1 MKFMKG
7 WKTLTFNILAIAVMQ
22 WDDVRQG
29 ILALFGGW
37 EYAVSVLAALN
48 IVLRVITVGP
58 VAMMWISK
66 EKQDGV
72 EVRKEK
78 P

>member
-1 MKFMKG
+1 MKLMKG

-22 WDDVRQG
+22 WEDVRQG

-48 IVLRVITVGP
+48 IILRVITVGP

-66 EKQDGV
+66 EEQDGV
-72 EVRKEK
+72 EAGKEK

>member
-1 MKFMKG
+1 MKIMNG

-58 VAMMWISK
+58 VAMMWIRK
-66 EKQDGV
+66 EEQDGV
-72 EVRKEK
+72 QAGKEK
-78 P
+78 

>member
-1 MKFMKG
+1 MKAMKG

-29 ILALFGGW
+29 ILSLFGGW
-37 EYAVSVLAALN
+37 EYAVSVLAAMN
-48 IVLRVITVGP
+48 IILRVITVGP

-66 EKQDGV
+66 EEQDGIQAL
-72 EVRKEK
+72 EK
-78 P
+78 KP

>member
-1 MKFMKG
+1 MKVLKG

-29 ILALFGGW
+29 ILSLFGGW
-37 EYAVSVLAALN
+37 EYAVSVLAAMN
-48 IVLRVITVGP
+48 IILRVITVGP

-66 EKQDGV
+66 EEQDGIQVV
-72 EVRKEK
+72 EKK

>member
-1 MKFMKG
+1 MKFLKG
-7 WKTLTFNILAIAVMQ
+7 WKTVTFNITAIIVLQ

-48 IVLRVITVGP
+48 IILRVITVGP

-66 EKQDGV
+66 EEQNGV
-72 EVRKEK
+72 EVGKEK

>member
-1 MKFMKG
+1 MKFLKG
-7 WKTLTFNILAIAVMQ
+7 WKTVTFNITAIIVLQ
-22 WDDVRQG
+22 WEDVRQG

-37 EYAVSVLAALN
+37 EYAAAVLAAVN
-48 IVLRVITVGP
+48 ILLRVMTIGP

-66 EKQDGV
+66 EEQNGV

>member
-1 MKFMKG
+1 MMLMKG

-22 WDDVRQG
+22 WEDVRQG

-48 IVLRVITVGP
+48 IVLRVVTIGP
-58 VAMMWISK
+58 IAMMWISK
-66 EKQDGV
+66 EEQDGM

-78 P
+78 S

>member
-1 MKFMKG
+1 MKLMKG

-22 WDDVRQG
+22 WEDVRQG

-48 IVLRVITVGP
+48 ILLRVITVGP
-58 VAMMWISK
+58 IALMWITK
-66 EKQDGV
+66 EEQDGV
-72 EVRKEK
+72 EVFEK
-78 P
+78 KS

>member
-1 MKFMKG
+1 MRFMNG
-7 WKTLTFNILAIAVMQ
+7 WKTLVFNTLAIAVIQ
-22 WDDVRQG
+22 WEEVQQG

-37 EYAVSVLAALN
+37 HYGVSVLAALN
-48 IVLRVITVGP
+48 IALRVATVGP

-66 EKQDGV
+66 EEQDGV
-72 EVRKEK
+72 EAGKEK

>member
-1 MKFMKG
+1 MKVMRG

-22 WDDVRQG
+22 WEDVRQG

-48 IVLRVITVGP
+48 ILLRVITVGP
-58 VAMMWISK
+58 IALMWITK
-66 EKQDGV
+66 EEQDGV

-78 P
+78 

>member
-1 MKFMKG
+1 MKILKG

-29 ILALFGGW
+29 ILSLFGGW
-37 EYAVSVLAALN
+37 EYAVSVLAAMN
-48 IVLRVITVGP
+48 IILRVITVGP

-66 EKQDGV
+66 EEQDGIQAL
-72 EVRKEK
+72 EK
-78 P
+78 KP

>member
-1 MKFMKG
+1 MRVLKG

-29 ILALFGGW
+29 ILSLFGGW
-37 EYAVSVLAALN
+37 EYAVSVLAAMN
-48 IVLRVITVGP
+48 IILRVITVGP

-66 EKQDGV
+66 EEQDGIQAL
-72 EVRKEK
+72 EK
-78 P
+78 KP

>member
-1 MKFMKG
+1 MRVLKG

-29 ILALFGGW
+29 ILSLFGGW
-37 EYAVSVLAALN
+37 EYAVSVLAAMN
-48 IVLRVITVGP
+48 IILRVITVGP

-66 EKQDGV
+66 EEQDGIQV
-72 EVRKEK
+72 LEK
-78 P
+78 KP

>member
-1 MKFMKG
+1 MKLMKG

-37 EYAVSVLAALN
+37 EYAVCISCFEHSASCHY
-48 IVLRVITVGP
+48 RGP
-58 VAMMWISK
+58 CSNDV
-66 EKQDGV
+66 D
-72 EVRKEK
+72 
-78 P
+78 

>member
-1 MKFMKG
+1 MKVLKG

-29 ILALFGGW
+29 ILSLFGGW
-37 EYAVSVLAALN
+37 EYAVSVLAAMN
-48 IVLRVITVGP
+48 IILRVITVGP

-66 EKQDGV
+66 EEQDGIQV
-72 EVRKEK
+72 LEK
-78 P
+78 KP

>member
-1 MKFMKG
+1 MKVLKG

-29 ILALFGGW
+29 ILSLFGGW
-37 EYAVSVLAALN
+37 EYAVSVLAAMN
-48 IVLRVITVGP
+48 IILRVITVGP

-66 EKQDGV
+66 EEQDGIQTL
-72 EVRKEK
+72 EK
-78 P
+78 KP